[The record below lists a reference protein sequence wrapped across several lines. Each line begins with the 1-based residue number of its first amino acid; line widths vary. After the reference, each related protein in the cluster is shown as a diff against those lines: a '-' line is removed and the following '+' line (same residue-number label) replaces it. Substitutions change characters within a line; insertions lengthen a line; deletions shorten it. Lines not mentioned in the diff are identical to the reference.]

1 MRLRR
6 EGRELEVTF
15 EPSATVCRR
24 ELTKRKE
31 SSVSRVGFGAR
42 RTAVEAQER
51 VRSLLTKE
59 EAVMP
64 VNEGWASWRRDVV
77 VFLALCLVVPFAFLQ
92 PALGYTET
100 SSTGA
105 QERPGLYYNRNSASN
120 TLNGTMTA
128 YVSIGST
135 RYRITMRGG
144 SGNGTVT
151 NSCTTDKGPAPKGF
165 YGYGDGD
172 PNSFLTFYNK
182 TWGDS
187 VVRGYVWEMGN
198 KYCDAGTT
206 LRKELFIHSQ
216 GTSGWINDNYKSAGC
231 IKINQTDRSHLA
243 TRYNNAYLKTQG
255 ILYVWN

>member
-1 MRLRR
+1 
-6 EGRELEVTF
+6 V
-15 EPSATVCRR
+15 
-24 ELTKRKE
+24 
-31 SSVSRVGFGAR
+31 SSVHVGFGAR
-42 RTAVEAQER
+42 RAAVEAKAS
-51 VRSLLTKE
+51 VRSLLTKK

-64 VNEGWASWRRDVV
+64 VNEGWVSWRRYVV
-77 VFLALCLVVPFAFLQ
+77 VVLAICLVVPFAFLQ

-105 QERPGLYYNRNSASN
+105 LERPGLYYNRNSASN

-128 YVSIGST
+128 YISIGST

-144 SGNGTVT
+144 SGDGTV
-151 NSCTTDKGPAPKGF
+151 NSCTSFKGPSPKGF

-172 PNSFLTFYNK
+172 ANSFLSFYNK
-182 TWGDS
+182 TTGES
-187 VVRGYVWEMGN
+187 IVRGYVWQMGN

-206 LRKELFIHSQ
+206 LRTELFIHSQ
-216 GTSGWINDNYKSAGC
+216 GTSGWTNSNYASEGC